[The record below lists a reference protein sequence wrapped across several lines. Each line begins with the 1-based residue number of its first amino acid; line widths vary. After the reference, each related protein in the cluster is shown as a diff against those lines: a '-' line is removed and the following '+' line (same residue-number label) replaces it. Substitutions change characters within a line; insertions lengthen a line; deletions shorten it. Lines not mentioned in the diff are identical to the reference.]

1 MEVKPMKFL
10 RKNQTREER
19 DVERI
24 VEKIYEAAYL
34 GTAALRSERI
44 A

>member
-1 MEVKPMKFL
+1 MKFL
-10 RKNQTREER
+10 RKKQTDEER

-34 GTAALRSERI
+34 GTATLRSERI
-44 A
+44 V